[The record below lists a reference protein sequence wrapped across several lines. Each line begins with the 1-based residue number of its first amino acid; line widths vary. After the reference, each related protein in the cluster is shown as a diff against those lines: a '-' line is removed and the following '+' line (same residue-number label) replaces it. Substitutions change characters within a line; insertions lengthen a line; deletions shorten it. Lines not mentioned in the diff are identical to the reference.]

1 MTRAEWLACTDPG
14 KMLAYLCGRA
24 SDRKLRLFACA
35 CCRRVWHLLRAEESR
50 QAIETAE
57 RFADGSASPEE
68 LARAKAAAKQ
78 ITWASIQ
85 RVHAEWA
92 LPTMTDSAR
101 AAWVGVW
108 VACAA
113 EETTEANV
121 WTDGTADQE
130 AGPAQSLALR
140 TAQVTSWAKTVA
152 EEQGLW
158 GTFTGQVAEAGEAS
172 WLGPDEEEAYQCAL
186 LRDVFGHLF
195 EPCHLRS
202 QWLRWHDGVVPTM
215 AEVIHNERRFGDLP
229 ILADALED
237 AGCQNAALLAHCR
250 TPGPHTRGCWAL
262 DALLERS

>member
-1 MTRAEWLACTDPG
+1 MTRTDWLASTDPG
-14 KMLAYLCGRA
+14 KMLAFLAGRA

-50 QAIETAE
+50 QAVETAE
-57 RFADGSASPEE
+57 RYADGAAGAED

-78 ITWASIQ
+78 VTWASIQ

-92 LPTMTDSAR
+92 LPAVTDKAR

-121 WTDGTADQE
+121 WSDWGAT
-130 AGPAQSLALR
+130 GPEQGAAQSLALR
-140 TAQVTSWAKTVA
+140 TAQVASWAKTVA

-158 GTFTGQVAEAGEAS
+158 SAFTGQAAGDAS
-172 WLGPDEEEAYQCAL
+172 AWQGPDEEEAYQSSL
-186 LRDVFGHLF
+186 LRDLFGHLF
-195 EPCHLRS
+195 DPCPVQS
-202 QWLRWHDGVVPTM
+202 DWLGWRDGLVPRM
-215 AEVIHNERRFGDLP
+215 AAAIHHERRFQDLP

-237 AGCQNAALLAHCR
+237 AGCQDPAVLAHCR
-250 TPGPHTRGCWAL
+250 TPGPHTRGCWVI
-262 DALLERS
+262 DALLERN